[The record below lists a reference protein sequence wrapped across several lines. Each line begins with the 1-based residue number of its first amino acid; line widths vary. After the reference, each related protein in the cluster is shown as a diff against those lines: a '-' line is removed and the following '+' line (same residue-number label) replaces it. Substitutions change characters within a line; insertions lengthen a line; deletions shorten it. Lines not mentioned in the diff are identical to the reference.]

1 MNRLGLLFV
10 EHNKRN
16 APMFGKAQP
25 PQLPGE
31 TDSQYISAVREQVLV
46 DEIVDIVVEALART
60 AEICGLPMR

>member
-1 MNRLGLLFV
+1 
-10 EHNKRN
+10 
-16 APMFGKAQP
+16 MFGKAQP